1 MSILKIDFKVQG
13 EGVKVKDEM
22 EQDQGFRYSSS
33 SLTGIQLLFRVPMG
47 FSRVYFF
54 WAWKYD
60 RIWSIMNSFSLGQ
73 RIGDN

>member
-33 SLTGIQLLFRVPMG
+33 SSTGIQLLFRVPMG

-54 WAWKYD
+54 
-60 RIWSIMNSFSLGQ
+60 
-73 RIGDN
+73 